1 MNVVRLSALGTGHL
15 YPQEISRVIISARSG
30 VDPKSTVRP
39 EVLGQ

>member
-1 MNVVRLSALGTGHL
+1 MNVVRLLALDTGHL

-30 VDPKSTVRP
+30 VDPRPIVHP